1 MFENV
6 RWPMSK
12 DISGI
17 FTANLFSLQIQL
29 KSLFDEAGGESS
41 IKLLD
46 KLSRLSATE
55 QKLALSLF
63 QKVIERV
70 LSGELRVASQRDQFM
85 KELEDT
91 LYSDILHSMKEAS
104 GDTPNSTPSS
114 QRKLEIL
121 DGGKPN
127 EKSHAKKFSEKKC
140 SEPIDLKKAR
150 DARKVSIKPLMN

>member
-1 MFENV
+1 MYGSFG
-6 RWPMSK
+6 WYMSK
-12 DISGI
+12 DISGT

-46 KLSRLSATE
+46 KLSRLSPTE
-55 QKLALSLF
+55 QKLALTLF

-104 GDTPNSTPSS
+104 GDTPRSIPN
-114 QRKLEIL
+114 RKLEIL
-121 DGGKPN
+121 AGGKTAERKITERSN
-127 EKSHAKKFSEKKC
+127 KT
-140 SEPIDLKKAR
+140 IDLKKAR
-150 DARKVSIKPLMN
+150 EARKISIKPLMN